1 MSQQSSKLLK
11 IGEAAK
17 LIGKTPQTLRNWEKS
32 GYITPLRTEK
42 GHRRYTL
49 QQLKPFITTRINRV
63 PEVKSLEQEVPV
75 SLDDNHMPHVL
86 STDFDDR
93 RLIPIKSQIKALE
106 HTITNYRN
114 QDGLLILITSML
126 LVIIIRLFYLISA
139 STELVLMATELHQNY
154 IEYIST
160 AEIEDNPEDR
170 IVEEN
175 QTKPQEI
182 PREPRRQN
190 TVWQRA
196 KDQASKVFV
205 ALSKASVDQ
214 SLDEEE
220 RKRAKKVCNN
230 ILAPYQRAT
239 ANLSEYEPGTVQH
252 DVAALLL
259 FHNPTDFGINRE
271 RWSVRL
277 LSRVCQEELD
287 TRACKRS
294 SVHRVLQKLR
304 WNCATRSK
312 MMSPDENYGQ
322 IMKRLGLLMCD
333 LGEDDVVLFGDEF
346 VYSTVKVAEY
356 KKQRTAAEGLN
367 EAPPF
372 SLSRPFYRSVSSVL
386 VQGLVNPSSGKLTTG
401 IMKSKNY
408 SEFFRTLC
416 PMVDHIRSTISSNA
430 TIHLILDNARYHC
443 PEILRKQLRERYGN
457 KVRVTFLPSYS
468 PHHNPIERIWQ
479 FLLRNSLRCGEDES
493 ELARELQ
500 NAVDK
505 YHEAMNNETRPL
517 QLHCDV
523 CGKKWQFVQGEDQ
536 EENRRSLEKHICFQI
551 EGINPFNIH
560 VLKHSVEHL
569 SVNNFAYPFT

>member
-1 MSQQSSKLLK
+1 MSHQSSKLLK
-11 IGEAAK
+11 IGDAAE
-17 LIGKTPQTLRNWEKS
+17 LIGKNPQTLRNWEKS

-49 QQLKPFITTRINRV
+49 EQLEPFLSAKIDRI
-63 PEVKSLEQEVPV
+63 PEFKEQEVPV
-75 SLDDNHMPHVL
+75 SLDDNHIPHIL
-86 STDFDDR
+86 LTDFDDR

-106 HTITNYRN
+106 HTITNFQN

-126 LVIIIRLFYLISA
+126 LIIIIRLFYLVSA

-154 IEYIST
+154 VEYIST
-160 AEIEDNPEDR
+160 VEIENNPEDR
-170 IVEEN
+170 IVEEQQTRSQQN
-175 QTKPQEI
+175 QEGT
-182 PREPRRQN
+182 REEN

-196 KDQASKVFV
+196 KQQASKVFL

-214 SLDEEE
+214 SLDDEE
-220 RKRAKKVCNN
+220 RKRARNVINK

-239 ANLSEYEPGTVQH
+239 ANLAEYEPGTVQH

-259 FHNPTDFGINRE
+259 FHHPTDFGINRE

-346 VYSTVKVAEY
+346 VYSTVKVAEF
-356 KKQRTAAEGLN
+356 KKQKTAAEGLN

-372 SLSRPFYRSVSSVL
+372 SLSKPFYRSVSSVL
-386 VQGLVNPSSGKLTTG
+386 VQGLVDPSSRKLVTG
-401 IMKSKNY
+401 IMERKNY
-408 SEFFRTLC
+408 SEFFKTLC
-416 PMVDHIRSTISSNA
+416 PMVDHFRSTLSSGA
-430 TIHLILDNARYHC
+430 TIHLILDNAKYHC
-443 PEILRKQLRERYGN
+443 PEILRKQLNDRYGN
-457 KVRVTFLPSYS
+457 KVRVTFLPTYS

-479 FLLRNSLRCGEDES
+479 FLLRNSRRCGEDES
-493 ELARELQ
+493 ELVTELQ
-500 NAVDK
+500 DAVNK
-505 YHEAMNNETRPL
+505 FHETGNGKARPV

-523 CGKKWQFVQGEDQ
+523 CGKKWQFVRGEDQ
-536 EENRRSLEKHICFQI
+536 EENKRSLEKHICFQI

-569 SVNNFAYPFT
+569 SRNNFAYPFT